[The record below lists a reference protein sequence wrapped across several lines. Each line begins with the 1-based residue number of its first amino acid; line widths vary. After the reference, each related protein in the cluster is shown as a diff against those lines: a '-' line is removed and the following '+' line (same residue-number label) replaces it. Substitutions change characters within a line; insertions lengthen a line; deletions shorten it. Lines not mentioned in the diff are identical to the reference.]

1 MKGFARFLCGLGQVG
16 GQGGVGSDRGPR
28 LSLSLVEERL
38 HWVGL
43 TNRPTGLWE
52 KYEMK
57 KLKNEKTV
65 IGCLVLLKD
74 RMRYRFTFIL
84 IR

>member
-1 MKGFARFLCGLGQVG
+1 MGSGPTAAQSKLSGRAAPLG
-16 GQGGVGSDRGPR
+16 
-28 LSLSLVEERL
+28 
-38 HWVGL
+38 WL
-43 TNRPTGLWE
+43 TNSPTGLWE